1 MGGYDAGK
9 YIPNGVVF
17 PFAPDNERDI
27 LVSLQSLTSVDSYNH
42 KTTLLQK
49 PIYAYIDST
58 VAEIWL
64 PVESCALFE
73 KAFGLTYDIATE
85 LYLVSENVHNLLLA
99 TNPNITFNIAPW
111 TQQAGHTDNVNIV
124 LPYSAFDLTAKAPYQ
139 NLNRTTRYFPLRR
152 ADNDTQFT
160 IGRTFLQ
167 EAYLTVDWERQ
178 NFSVSQVNW
187 VAGAKSTILPIHS
200 WNHTS
205 NATTTVGAA
214 GGANKMA
221 PLGTAAI
228 AGIAVGVVIILLITA
243 GFAFLCF
250 RKKPAKII
258 EEPTKT
264 VDTDSSLDA
273 ADTTIVFPK
282 AELPANETSFRA
294 EADGTFF
301 GKSQSDTTSTA
312 ALVESDSKER
322 EVFEMEGDMPVLQ
335 EAGGRQLSEKDVIRS
350 REERINGVDIHSSPV
365 SNESHSPTSVSP
377 PSTLDSNRRRALLT
391 PGEVMELSP
400 IEGRTIGSHMP
411 ISPLDGSEG
420 SHTNLFSALSPV
432 SPGGTTT
439 SSGNSPETARKRFSY
454 EE

>member
-1 MGGYDAGK
+1 M
-9 YIPNGVVF
+9 VF

-27 LVSLQSLTSVDSYNH
+27 LVSLQSLTSIDATKT

-73 KAFGLTYDIATE
+73 QAFGLTYDSATE
-85 LYLVSENVHNLLLA
+85 LYLVSDSVHNQLLL

-124 LPYSAFDLTAKAPYQ
+124 LPYSAFDLTAKSPYQ

-187 VAGAKSTILPIHS
+187 VAGAKSTILPIS
-200 WNHTS
+200 PFNQTR
-205 NATTTVGAA
+205 NATTTGGSA
-214 GGANKMA
+214 GGANTNKMA
-221 PLGTAAI
+221 PLGTGAI

-250 RKKPAKII
+250 RKKPAKVIG
-258 EEPTKT
+258 EPIKC
-264 VDTDSSLDA
+264 VDTESSTGEDA
-273 ADTTIVFPK
+273 TGTTIVFPK
-282 AELPANETSFRA
+282 AELPANESFRA
-294 EADGTFF
+294 EVDGTFF
-301 GKSQSDTTSTA
+301 GKGQSET
-312 ALVESDSKER
+312 LVESDSKER
-322 EVFEMEGDMPVLQ
+322 EVFEMEGDIPVLP
-335 EAGGRQLSEKDVIRS
+335 EAGGRQLTEKDVIRS
-350 REERINGVDIHSSPV
+350 REERINGVDIHNSPV
-365 SNESHSPTSVSP
+365 SNNQSPTSVLP
-377 PSTLDSNRRRALLT
+377 PTTLDSNRRRALLT
-391 PGEVMELSP
+391 PGEVLELSP
-400 IEGRTIGSHMP
+400 IEGRSIGTHLP
-411 ISPLDGSEG
+411 ISPLEGSEG
-420 SHTNLFSALSPV
+420 SHTNLFSALSPI
-432 SPGGTTT
+432 SPGGTTN
-439 SSGNSPETARKRFSY
+439 SGGHSPDTARKRFSY
-454 EE
+454 ED

>member
-1 MGGYDAGK
+1 M
-9 YIPNGVVF
+9 VF

-27 LVSLQSLTSVDSYNH
+27 LVSLQSLTSIDSANT

-73 KAFGLTYDIATE
+73 QAFGLTYDSATE
-85 LYLVSENVHNLLLA
+85 LYLVSENAHNLLLL

-111 TQQAGHTDNVNIV
+111 TQEAGHTDNVNIV
-124 LPYSAFDLTAKAPYQ
+124 LPYRAFDLTAKAPYQ

-187 VAGAKSTILPIHS
+187 VAGAKSTILPISS
-200 WNHTS
+200 WNNHTN
-205 NATTTVGAA
+205 NATTTGGAA
-214 GGANKMA
+214 GGANKMG
-221 PLGTAAI
+221 PLGTGAI

-243 GFAFLCF
+243 GFAFFCF
-250 RKKPAKII
+250 RKKPPKTI

-264 VDTDSSLDA
+264 VDTESSLDA
-273 ADTTIVFPK
+273 TGTTIVFPK
-282 AELPANETSFRA
+282 AELPANESFRT

-301 GKSQSDTTSTA
+301 GKGHADTTSTP

-322 EVFEMEGDMPVLQ
+322 EVFEMEGDMPTLQ
-335 EAGGRQLSEKDVIRS
+335 EAGGRQMTEKDVMRS
-350 REERINGVDIHSSPV
+350 REERINGVDIHNSPA
-365 SNESHSPTSVSP
+365 SNQNPSPSVSP
-377 PSTLDSNRRRALLT
+377 PSSLNSNRRRAVLT
-391 PGEVMELSP
+391 PGEVIELSP
-400 IEGRTIGSHMP
+400 IEGRTIGTHVP

-420 SHTNLFSALSPV
+420 SHTNLFCALSPI
-432 SPGGTTT
+432 SPGGTTY
-439 SSGNSPETARKRFSY
+439 SGGVLPETTRKRFSY